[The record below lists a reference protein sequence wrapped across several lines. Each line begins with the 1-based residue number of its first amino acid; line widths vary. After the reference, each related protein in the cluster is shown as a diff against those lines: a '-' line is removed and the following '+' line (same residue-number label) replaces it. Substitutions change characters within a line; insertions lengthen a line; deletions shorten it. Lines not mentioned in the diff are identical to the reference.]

1 MPSIHPYRIIPYS
14 LVHTHTRGVS
24 TRCKRNQLIRRL
36 STYHAKQR
44 QCLNSPK
51 RVTIDKAGLKP
62 RQSRSVYNDC
72 LKHSDL
78 LKVSTSARCADTQKR
93 TDTKTLIESLAH
105 ERCTWRDGSQ
115 RQYEDWPKLATS
127 RHLYAYINRHST
139 ASLLTAATLAYATGA
154 GITAAAGTRLAL
166 Q

>member
-51 RVTIDKAGLKP
+51 RVTIDKARAEALK
-62 RQSRSVYNDC
+62 QSRSVYNDC
-72 LKHSDL
+72 FKHSDL
-78 LKVSTSARCADTQKR
+78 LKVSTSACDVSVPQRVPPPDANR
-93 TDTKTLIESLAH
+93 IVSPREMHL
-105 ERCTWRDGSQ
+105 ERR
-115 RQYEDWPKLATS
+115 
-127 RHLYAYINRHST
+127 
-139 ASLLTAATLAYATGA
+139 LTTTVR
-154 GITAAAGTRLAL
+154 RLTEARNVPAPL
-166 Q
+166 RVY